1 VGKSVL
7 LWIYHLLGVLLMYG
21 DKFINDNGKTVSGS
35 AALMHAISEAGGPEK
50 YLLKKYAKEID
61 EKIISPM
68 KIKEVLEI
76 YEKVGNNSSVIM
88 FDLDS
93 PYISDKEFY
102 RLVLEELNYSYLE
115 NGKVINSSVLEV
127 W

>member
-1 VGKSVL
+1 
-7 LWIYHLLGVLLMYG
+7 MYG